1 MSYQC
6 DFLHDLDLFGKSPE
20 FYYKKRSKKTTLIGR
35 IFTILYFAAYV
46 AFFIYKLVKMIQRV
60 DVTFYDTFAFT
71 GEIPSIQLTKD
82 NFYGGFGILGPNG
95 EPFVDETIYYATT
108 IFWSGKK
115 TDGVWDW
122 QYKMIPLE
130 RCQLEKFGSKFQHM
144 FKDKDLNNMYCLGD
158 IDVVLEGYAT
168 SESYSYFEVNLYP
181 CMGTTSD
188 GTPCM
193 PEPVLQA
200 YLTKNNFMFK
210 MQDIEL
216 TPQDY
221 KSPVQER
228 EKDISG
234 PVYSD
239 LKQQIYAYL
248 QVTNIETDEDII
260 GFGLSNIKKE
270 KFLKYDESWIISA
283 PMTSNIFTSGEPF
296 SVITVQLSE
305 KALTQ
310 KRTYTTLIEVLGD
323 VGGLMEVLMTVVNLL
338 LSFIVD
344 SLYEKSLI
352 NNLFEFDLDKKVI
365 IIKEKQKEDNFLPKD
380 GTPQIFSPLKQISS
394 ARQTSLF
401 MNEDNNNN
409 TIQTKNKLNEEP
421 LSKNKL
427 EGEISPLS
435 PRKAVK
441 KKKKKKK
448 VNKMY
453 MTSMGKDEDEIKENL
468 YGNIIKKDEANNNN
482 IYNQKN
488 EKEFVINNEVPNE
501 IKEMGIETERGN
513 QNRRIVKKI
522 KLNKFCTYC
531 GFFCSRKRKTL
542 ENTLLDEGMNI
553 IIDQLDIINVF
564 RKMYKDEKL
573 QEQMKEMPVEMS
585 DECKVKMNELI
596 NQLYESW
603 HK

>member
-1 MSYQC
+1 MSCKC
-6 DFLHDLDLFGKSPE
+6 DFLHELDLFGKPPE

-35 IFTILYFAAYV
+35 ILTILYFAAYV
-46 AFFIYKLVKMIQRV
+46 AFFIYKLIKMVQRV

-71 GEIPSIQLTKD
+71 GEIPSIQLSSD
-82 NFYGGFGILGPNG
+82 NFYGGFGILDATG
-95 EPFVDETIYYATT
+95 EPFVEETIYYATT

-115 TDGVWDW
+115 IDGIWNW
-122 QYKMIPLE
+122 ESKNIPLE
-130 RCQLEKFGSKFQHM
+130 RCKLEKFGKKFQYM

-168 SESYSYFEVNLYP
+168 SEAYSYFEVSLYP
-181 CMGTTSD
+181 CINTTSD
-188 GTPCM
+188 GRPCL
-193 PEPVLQA
+193 PLPYLQA

-210 MQDIEL
+210 MQDIDL

-234 PVYSD
+234 PVYST

-283 PMTSNIFTSGEPF
+283 PMLTDIYTSGEPF

-338 LSFIVD
+338 LSFIING
-344 SLYEKSLI
+344 LYEKSLI
-352 NNLFEFDLDKKVI
+352 NNLFEFDLDKKNI
-365 IIKEKQKEDNFLPKD
+365 IIKEKVKSDNSLEKDDIPK
-380 GTPQIFSPLKQISS
+380 IFNPTRPISLAPL
-394 ARQTSLF
+394 APLN

-409 TIQTKNKLNEEP
+409 TIQTKNKLNDEP

-435 PRKAVK
+435 KKVSK

-448 VNKMY
+448 INKMY
-453 MTSMGKDEDEIKENL
+453 MTSMGKDEDEEIKENA
-468 YGNIIKKDEANNNN
+468 YGKIIKKKEENNNN
-482 IYNQKN
+482 IYNRKN
-488 EKEFVINNEVPNE
+488 EKEFVINNDIPN
-501 IKEMGIETERGN
+501 IKEIGMETDKGKE
-513 QNRRIVKKI
+513 NRRIIKKI

-531 GFFCSRKRKTL
+531 GFFCSRKRKTI

-553 IIDQLDIINVF
+553 VIDQLDIINIF
-564 RKMYKDEKL
+564 RKMYRNEKIQEKIKDF
-573 QEQMKEMPVEMS
+573 PIEMS
-585 DECKVKMNELI
+585 DECKLKIHGLI
-596 NQLYESW
+596 NKMYESW
-603 HK
+603 NK